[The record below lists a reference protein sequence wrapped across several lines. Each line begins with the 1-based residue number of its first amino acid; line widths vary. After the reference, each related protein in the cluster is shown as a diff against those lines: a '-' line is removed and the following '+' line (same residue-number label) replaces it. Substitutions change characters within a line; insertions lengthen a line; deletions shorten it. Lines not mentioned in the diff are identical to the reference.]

1 MFNKIQIK
9 QMKSDFNNIIK
20 KYFFSLIFIT
30 FFISLTLSYQGYI
43 ISNFFGLN
51 KILPSIILP
60 FIVQEIAP
68 SFGGII
74 LSMQLTTFIV
84 ARIKI
89 MQFRGELKTINT
101 MGLKFH
107 NIFSISF
114 IIIILI
120 SFLILNIFSIFSS
133 ILSVYCICYIKFNMS
148 INQYIQQICTSISTI
163 DFILSEL
170 KIAVFS
176 LVTSFIS
183 IFYGLRNTKKKSLL
197 DINYSI
203 LTIIIII
210 IIIDYIINNIIN

>member
-9 QMKSDFNNIIK
+9 QMKSNFNKIII

-51 KILPSIILP
+51 KMLPSIILP
-60 FIVQEIAP
+60 FVLKEIAP

-89 MQFRGELKTINT
+89 MKHQGELKTIT
-101 MGLKFH
+101 SMGLNFH
-107 NIFSISF
+107 RIFSISF
-114 IIIILI
+114 IIITLI
-120 SFLILNIFSIFSS
+120 AFLILNIFSILSS
-133 ILSVYCICYIKFNMS
+133 IISIYIICYIKFNMN
-148 INQYIQQICTSISTI
+148 INQYIQQVCTSISII

-170 KIAVFS
+170 KIVIFS
-176 LVTSFIS
+176 LITSFIS
-183 IFYGLRNTKKKSLL
+183 IFYGLRDNKKNSFL

-210 IIIDYIINNIIN
+210 IIIDYLINNIIN

>member
-9 QMKSDFNNIIK
+9 QMKNDFKNIIK
-20 KYFFSLIFIT
+20 KYFFSLFFIT

-51 KILPSIILP
+51 KALPSIILP
-60 FIVQEIAP
+60 FIVKEIAP
-68 SFGGII
+68 SFSGII

-89 MQFRGELKTINT
+89 MNIRGELKTINT

-114 IIIILI
+114 IIITLI
-120 SFLILNIFSIFSS
+120 SFLTLNIFSIFSS
-133 ILSVYCICYIKFNMS
+133 IISVYCICYIKFKMS
-148 INQYIQQICTSISTI
+148 INQYIQQLCTSISII
-163 DFILSEL
+163 DLMLSEL
-170 KIAVFS
+170 KIATFS
-176 LVTSFIS
+176 LITSFVS
-183 IFYGLRNTKKKSLL
+183 IFYGLKNNKKNSLL

-203 LTIIIII
+203 LTIIITI
-210 IIIDYIINNIIN
+210 IIIDYLINNIIN